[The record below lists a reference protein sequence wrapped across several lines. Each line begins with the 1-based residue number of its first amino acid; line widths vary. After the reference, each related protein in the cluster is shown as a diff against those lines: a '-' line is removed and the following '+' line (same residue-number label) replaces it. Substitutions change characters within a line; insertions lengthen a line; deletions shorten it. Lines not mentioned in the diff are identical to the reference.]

1 MYKETK
7 GSGLQCHRRHK
18 NNGRKGGVGG
28 GGGRG
33 EDDAL
38 ETKAE
43 RKGKKKRIQNTRK
56 QNKTKQEKRR
66 QINRTYFTEGA
77 TTERNHN
84 FSLHEAGSPDNARC
98 SKEYVKLLLDRSL
111 SAVLVV
117 TGRPLCRP
125 LTSSSALIQTQN
137 ELKWANRRLIP

>member
-43 RKGKKKRIQNTRK
+43 RKGKKNGYKIRESRIRRNKKREDK
-56 QNKTKQEKRR
+56 
-66 QINRTYFTEGA
+66 
-77 TTERNHN
+77 
-84 FSLHEAGSPDNARC
+84 
-98 SKEYVKLLLDRSL
+98 
-111 SAVLVV
+111 
-117 TGRPLCRP
+117 
-125 LTSSSALIQTQN
+125 
-137 ELKWANRRLIP
+137 